1 MSKTIVKAFEVR
13 AKKKFLVCNLSQDLN
28 SLLNNLQYE
37 GWRIINVVSTP
48 CVKYSCKDGYF
59 DSTLFT
65 IIAEFTKKEEI
76 KNV

>member
-1 MSKTIVKAFEVR
+1 MPKTITKAFGVR

-28 SLLNNLQYE
+28 SLLEDLQRE

-48 CVKYSCKDGYF
+48 CIEYDFKDGYF

-65 IIAEFTKKEEI
+65 IVAEFTKKEDS
-76 KNV
+76 